1 MSFTRTQR
9 LERAAMVQSD
19 NYAMAMAD
27 HLNARA
33 ARFDGFKMWQEWEEA
48 TPAEQ
53 RSFYDLEPELI
64 SVEEFNFLLT
74 LSARFNTALTR
85 RLRAEDFNFIAN
97 ARCMFIDALDC
108 AGMGNIDEAFLF
120 ITQSV
125 KKLDFVVNKRKRNA
139 ENRDYHNIPEYPRI
153 WQDLRLLLEDM
164 QRAQAMLERAHKAAQ
179 R

>member
-1 MSFTRTQR
+1 
-9 LERAAMVQSD
+9 MVQSD
-19 NYAMAMAD
+19 NYAMAVAEQI
-27 HLNARA
+27 NERA
-33 ARFDGFKMWQEWEEA
+33 TRFDGFEMYKTWEAA

-53 RSFYDLEPELI
+53 ASFHSLEPELI
-64 SVEEFNFLLT
+64 SVDEFGFLLT

-108 AGMGNIDEAFLF
+108 AGMGNIDEAYLF

-125 KKLDFVVNKRKRNA
+125 KKLDFVINKRKRNA
-139 ENRDYHNIPEYPRI
+139 EHRDYHNIPEYPRI
-153 WQDLRLLLEDM
+153 WQDLRLLLEDL
-164 QRAQAMLERAHKAAQ
+164 QRAEAMLARAHKAAQ